1 MIVGRVAEAEPGLCD
16 KLQFRYFVLIYI
28 ESFLFRTTIELD
40 NIASSS
46 VRGLPP
52 TDALWCTT
60 IGRPNSRSPRLC
72 PPEAGKAEANRS
84 IRERRPLGRQN
95 KVGGGRAP
103 DQPERSDR
111 RTQQK
116 AHQSIFCKLLLV
128 AQPRKSWRLLA
139 GCSPIF
145 SNLAS

>member
-72 PPEAGKAEANRS
+72 PPEAGKAEANRA
-84 IRERRPLGRQN
+84 IRECRLLVRQS
-95 KVGGGRAP
+95 KVGGGQAP
-103 DQPERSDR
+103 EKPERLDR
-111 RTQQK
+111 RTEQK
-116 AHQSIFCKLLLV
+116 CIKAFFVHGYLSQRPNGDFGTKALSDH
-128 AQPRKSWRLLA
+128 A
-139 GCSPIF
+139 
-145 SNLAS
+145 